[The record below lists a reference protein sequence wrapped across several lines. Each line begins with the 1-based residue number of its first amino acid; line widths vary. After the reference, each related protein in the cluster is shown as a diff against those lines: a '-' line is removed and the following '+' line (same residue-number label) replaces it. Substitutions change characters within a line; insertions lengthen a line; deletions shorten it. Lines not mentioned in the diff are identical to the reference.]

1 MSSYAWGTWEGTAE
15 GFLAEKW
22 KQPRQT
28 VLVPSAAAVEKLCGT
43 EEEPSGRRRKLA

>member
-1 MSSYAWGTWEGTAE
+1 MSSYAWGTWEGPAE

-28 VLVPSAAAVEKLCGT
+28 GIPSAAAVEKLCGT